1 MAGVGKKILRY
12 LRVAGRFLGYYVGGI
27 YSRVGDHH
35 VFLLGSGLAFSLIVC
50 IIPMVLIIF
59 SALGMVLDRPA
70 IRDEIALFIDR
81 AVPYADY
88 AVTLK
93 QLVFSRVDEFVIYKS
108 LAGIIGV
115 IGLLV
120 ASTSLFSSMR
130 TVLSTVY
137 RSEVGESILV
147 GKLRDLGLVVLVL
160 VYFLAAIT
168 ILPILNIVERFAGS
182 IEVVDSITGIGTE
195 VLASQG
201 VSFVLILLSFF
212 IIYFAVPHKRPPR
225 KAIVVSALSAAI
237 LWHLAERLFG
247 FYVTNFVTFRRIYG
261 AYALVLA
268 SAFWI
273 YYTSIVFIIGAE
285 IGQLYRERSE
295 T

>member
-1 MAGVGKKILRY
+1 MAGAGKKIFRY
-12 LRVAGRFLGYYVGGI
+12 LRVAGGFFGYYAGGI
-27 YSRVGDHH
+27 YRRIGNHH

-59 SALGMVLDRPA
+59 SALGIVLDRPA
-70 IRDEIALFIDR
+70 IRAEIELFIDH
-81 AVPYADY
+81 AVPYEDY
-88 AVTLK
+88 ASTLK
-93 QLVFSRVDEFVIYKS
+93 QLVFSRVDEFVIYKN

-115 IGLLV
+115 VGLLV

-137 RSEVGESILV
+137 RNEDEESTLV
-147 GKLRDLGLVVLVL
+147 GKLRDLGLVILVL
-160 VYFLAAIT
+160 VYFLTAIT
-168 ILPILNIVERFAGS
+168 ILPVLNIVKRFAGS
-182 IEVVDSITGIGTE
+182 IEVLDSMTGSGTV
-195 VLASQG
+195 VLASHG
-201 VSFVLILLSFF
+201 VSFILILISFF

-225 KAIVVSALSAAI
+225 KTIVVSALSAAI

-247 FYVTNFVTFRRIYG
+247 FYVTSFVTFRRIYG

-273 YYTSIVFIIGAE
+273 YYTAIVFIIGAE
-285 IGQLYRERSE
+285 IGQLYRERCKS
-295 T
+295 